1 MVTASAA
8 LTSIQQ
14 TTFKAIENNWAVSVR
29 TRERQLV
36 YESLVQQLSLYE
48 AFAKAYNGLMPTGTK
63 TVGDTASANIVTQ
76 YKTLIR
82 KYQWDVPS

>member
-14 TTFKAIENNWAVSVR
+14 TTFKAIGNNWAVSVR
-29 TRERQLV
+29 TGERQLV

-63 TVGDTASANIVTQ
+63 TVGDAAKENVAAQ
-76 YKTLIR
+76 YKSLIR